1 METKIPAALLPL
13 LQAYADLLEEKL
25 PGRMKGVYLLGSA
38 ALGAFRPLCSDVDVL
53 GVSDGPLD
61 PEWITELTFIH
72 AKLAGEHEFGRR
84 MEVQYAPEHKLN
96 GVGSGSRLNLA
107 AGACFEWE
115 GERFKGIRETGPNT
129 AALWI
134 LKHHG
139 IRIAGAPAAALA
151 VRFDG
156 ESLRREM
163 SYNLDVYWAWR
174 RKEPDLFLQDL
185 WIEFAVLTFCRIFY
199 TLDTGAILSK
209 EGAAAYVRQ
218 RMTAW
223 GQPVIDEALRIRSG
237 GRQPLFRDAEQ
248 RRRETLRFL
257 DELSSSLPRL
267 HGLEPW
273 AQS

>member
-1 METKIPAALLPL
+1 MEIRIPAALLPL
-13 LQAYADLLEEKL
+13 LQAYANLLEERL

-38 ALGAFRPLCSDVDVL
+38 ALDAFRPPCSDVDVL

-61 PEWITELTFIH
+61 PEWLMELTFIH

-84 MEVQYAPEHKLN
+84 MEVQYASEHKLN
-96 GVGSGSRLNLA
+96 GMRSGSPLNLA
-107 AGACFEWE
+107 AGACYEWE
-115 GERFKGIRETGPNT
+115 GERFKGIRETGPKP

-139 IRIAGAPAAALA
+139 IRIAGAPAAALD
-151 VRFDG
+151 VRLDG

-185 WIEFAVLTFCRIFY
+185 WIEFAVLTFCRIYY
-199 TLDTGAILSK
+199 TLDTGAIISK
-209 EGAAAYVRQ
+209 EAAAAYVRQ
-218 RMTAW
+218 RTAAC

-237 GRQPLFRDAEQ
+237 RGEPVFPDAVQ

-257 DELSSSLPRL
+257 DELSDRLPREYEL
-267 HGLEPW
+267 KPW
-273 AQS
+273 TRE